1 MRARILTVATLFVA
15 FAGVMAAKAADSQL
29 LSLVMPD
36 AKVLA
41 GVNVDQAKA
50 SPLGLFVLG
59 QMQGNHP
66 ELQQLIA
73 LTGFDPSRDVHELL
87 AATAGT
93 GSHDGLM
100 LARGN
105 FDPAKILAAAT
116 AAGAVTESYG
126 GATIIED
133 PKKTGGMVFL
143 DSTLVIAGGIAEVE
157 AAIDHHSGQSLP
169 AAVIDQANQWSA
181 SEDAWTF
188 STVPP
193 STLFPQTPSSGLGGN
208 VQGVLQQ
215 VRQAGAGIKYGA
227 AVAVT
232 VQLQT
237 DTAQNATQMAAALQL
252 LANMAQMQ
260 AGQGNGNAALA
271 ALAQGLTIGA
281 QGSTVKITATV
292 APAQLQ
298 QLMTQRQS
306 AARTR
311 Q

>member
-59 QMQGNHP
+59 ANAGNHP

-208 VQGVLQQ
+208 VQGVLS
-215 VRQAGAGIKYGA
+215 RSGKRARASS
-227 AVAVT
+227 
-232 VQLQT
+232 
-237 DTAQNATQMAAALQL
+237 MAPLWRSQF
-252 LANMAQMQ
+252 NYRPIPHKMPRRWPPHC
-260 AGQGNGNAALA
+260 NSWR
-271 ALAQGLTIGA
+271 TW
-281 QGSTVKITATV
+281 
-292 APAQLQ
+292 P
-298 QLMTQRQS
+298 RCRR
-306 AARTR
+306 ARGTGTPR
-311 Q
+311 SRPWRKG